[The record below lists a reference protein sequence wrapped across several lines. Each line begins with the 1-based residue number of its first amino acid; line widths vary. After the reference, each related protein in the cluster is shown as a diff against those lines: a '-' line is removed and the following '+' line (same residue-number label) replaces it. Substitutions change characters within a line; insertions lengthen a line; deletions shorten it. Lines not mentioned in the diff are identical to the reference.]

1 MFILYPELY
10 PWLCLPQSLIHILAN
25 MPCIGC
31 ISCIANFAIKMLAEF
46 VQKNP
51 NTKIAKYLKI
61 RDCSNRIT
69 HPIVNGEVMS
79 PILGTNRVITKDVK
93 ISWPKTV
100 ATHYQAKLKFSDKS
114 RAIVDILVLLDILRR
129 YFSLH
134 VT

>member
-10 PWLCLPQSLIHILAN
+10 PWLCLPQSLINILAN

-61 RDCSNRIT
+61 RDCSNTQNTSYCQR
-69 HPIVNGEVMS
+69 GGDES
-79 PILGTNRVITKDVK
+79 D
-93 ISWPKTV
+93 SW
-100 ATHYQAKLKFSDKS
+100 HKS
-114 RAIVDILVLLDILRR
+114 R
-129 YFSLH
+129 H
-134 VT
+134 N